1 MIYKFRNSKTQACC
15 PWFLTCLRETT
26 AQIHH
31 TLCLFLH
38 LKVIQY
44 TYMNKRSFR
53 VHVLWAM
60 SGLLF
65 YSMITIFSKWL
76 KFHFSLFWEYKLHDT
91 LWYRLKWSFMRRLSE
106 EAILNKNVTL
116 LESQQKLFIKCIYI
130 SERSFN
136 QWKLGVGLENIKR
149 MEDRHCNFCLMYS
162 GNFSFSPYLS
172 EAKGKKQKCHLIP
185 WFLLEYQCAV
195 NLQWQEIFE
204 NLFKLLKCDSF
215 KNRPMSNQVT
225 TENLIWFNQF

>member
-116 LESQQKLFIKCIYI
+116 LESQQKLFIKCIHLWHYPLFQTI
-130 SERSFN
+130 QQESNRRWLGMVLCPTQTPVVLPVVLSVVTNEELDQTTTASGTNNSSSTLKYHLPKSAQLVKSFL
-136 QWKLGVGLENIKR
+136 WKTLVGL
-149 MEDRHCNFCLMYS
+149 HS
-162 GNFSFSPYLS
+162 
-172 EAKGKKQKCHLIP
+172 
-185 WFLLEYQCAV
+185 
-195 NLQWQEIFE
+195 
-204 NLFKLLKCDSF
+204 
-215 KNRPMSNQVT
+215 
-225 TENLIWFNQF
+225 